1 MNTHRIKVIREDVP
15 RFRKTG
21 RIEIGTNTARI
32 VFKTKAGAD
41 FPIDETHVSQMFR
54 TASRSYYR
62 MNALRLMLMV
72 LTLVF
77 AALLSFI
84 LSETGIRLWLWLSLM
99 VGIGGVLFLR
109 FDAYVR
115 VVIVVEYRKILVLM
129 PTQAFYDILDKRL
142 LNAI

>member
-1 MNTHRIKVIREDVP
+1 
-15 RFRKTG
+15 
-21 RIEIGTNTARI
+21 
-32 VFKTKAGAD
+32 
-41 FPIDETHVSQMFR
+41 
-54 TASRSYYR
+54 

-99 VGIGGVLFLR
+99 VGIGGVLLLR

-115 VVIVVEYRKILVLM
+115 VVIIVEHRKILVLM